1 VTDLDRDI
9 ETRLRDAFAA
19 RADLV
24 RPESLRREP
33 PPPPAVRH
41 LRRWV
46 VPGVTGLAVAAA
58 ATGVLVVTAPAQYAA
73 QPVRPAQSAS
83 PAPSPT
89 PSPARSGPRPT
100 PAPSGTPTDVKVRPT
115 PAPQAVPPL
124 AQVVTAS
131 GWTVRV
137 PSTWA
142 ARPYGVS
149 SGATATCVGTDE
161 QPCLLR
167 LAAGLDAAAPPDP
180 GVLGGT
186 VLPGLASSTCRR
198 AGDGTRLD
206 VGDGAATLATW
217 ACGAQTYQQAT
228 LPARMLLAVA
238 WTGPDTA
245 GQTALA
251 VVRTLRRDA
260 SHVREYVVRSCPD
273 VPFTANSED
282 VAGDVR
288 AGGVTCAAA
297 RDLVTDLHAVIGAV
311 SGPSKVTRK
320 GWVCT
325 VQRSDDVLPTAAVT
339 CRGTGGETVT
349 YRQT

>member
-1 VTDLDRDI
+1 MTDTDRDI

-83 PAPSPT
+83 PAPSP
-89 PSPARSGPRPT
+89 SPARSAPRPT
-100 PAPSGTPTDVKVRPT
+100 PAPSGIPTDVKVRPT

-180 GVLGGT
+180 GLLGGT
-186 VLPGLASSTCRR
+186 VLRGLASCTCRR
-198 AGDGTRLD
+198 AGDGSRLD